1 MAESDYHITTWS
13 LEILLAIEM
22 NIIREKIDKPMSLYL
37 SILEIIKTILYEI
50 WYDYIKPK
58 YGNEF

>member
-1 MAESDYHITTWS
+1 
-13 LEILLAIEM
+13 
-22 NIIREKIDKPMSLYL
+22 MSLYL

-50 WYDYIKPK
+50 WYDYIKQK